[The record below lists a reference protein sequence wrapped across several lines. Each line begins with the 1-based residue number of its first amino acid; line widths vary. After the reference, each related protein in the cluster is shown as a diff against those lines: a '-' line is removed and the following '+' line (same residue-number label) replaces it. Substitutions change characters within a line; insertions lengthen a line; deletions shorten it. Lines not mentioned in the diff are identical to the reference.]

1 MKPYASIFF
10 LAYALMISFIA
21 ISLISVIIHKIGMG
35 LKDWEIEKRMSE
47 LKIMA
52 EKYNISQSNNSIIS
66 SDLKNEQE
74 INIEL
79 RLLVNDLFNEKFKIF
94 NSLCNQYFDIG
105 NSDKHKIQLYYQSE
119 REIKRICE
127 KHDFIKLEDI
137 VNKCRDNILVKY
149 KQQFPLTTDND
160 YMLLALIY
168 SGLQPRAICILTDT
182 KLKTFYTRRS
192 RLKHRIE
199 NSDASDKML
208 FLNAIENK

>member
-10 LAYALMISFIA
+10 FAYLCMISFIA
-21 ISLISVIIHKIGMG
+21 VSLISVIIHRIGMC
-35 LKDWEIEKRMSE
+35 LKDWEIEKRMNE

-52 EKYNISQSNNSIIS
+52 EKYNISQSNNYIIS
-66 SDLKNEQE
+66 SDLKNAHE
-74 INIEL
+74 INTEL
-79 RLLVNDLFNEKFKIF
+79 RQLMSDLFNERFSIF
-94 NSLCNQYFDIG
+94 NSLCDQYFDIG
-105 NSDKHKIQLYYQSE
+105 NSDKHKIQLYYQAE
-119 REIKRICE
+119 REIKRTCE
-127 KHDFIKLEDI
+127 KHDFIKLENI

-168 SGLQPRAICILTDT
+168 SGLHPRAICILTDT

-199 NSDASDKML
+199 NSNAPDKML
-208 FLNAIENK
+208 FLNEFENK